1 MIRADQIGP
10 QINEL
15 MKSLIQSFI
24 DMHKICSSFHETN
37 YILTKEF
44 LKIIVCS
51 VKLIKILDL
60 LGKYK
65 QLEIHA

>member
-1 MIRADQIGP
+1 MMKADQIGP
-10 QINEL
+10 QINAL

-24 DMHKICSSFHETN
+24 DMHKIYSSPYKTN

-44 LKIIVCS
+44 LKITVCS
-51 VKLIKILDL
+51 DKLIKILAL

>member
-1 MIRADQIGP
+1 MMKADQVGP
-10 QINEL
+10 QIIAL

-24 DMHKICSSFHETN
+24 DMHKIHSSLYETN

-44 LKIIVCS
+44 LKIITCS
-51 VKLIKILDL
+51 VKLIKILAL

-65 QLEIHA
+65 QLEIHT